1 MIKKKDTSNSL
12 MESDEAADWLTT
24 FADLMTLLLVFFILL
39 FSLSTFKVEKYEE
52 LLKSIRV
59 NPGTGEPTAS
69 LIEFMELPEA
79 LNTELTLE
87 QITGL
92 KPKKGGPPGLSQTED
107 EIVEDLNHFIT
118 QKKIGKNVVLEVL
131 DGKIVIRVRGK
142 ILFSSGE
149 AVLGR
154 NAKPVLNE
162 IVSIIGEYQEYNINI
177 KGHTDNRPISTDIFK
192 SNWELSAIRATSVL
206 QYLIKNGV
214 DPKRLTATGY
224 GDLFPVVPNNSVEN
238 RGRNRRVEFVLEKEN
253 E

>member
-1 MIKKKDTSNSL
+1 MGKKSSSNSL
-12 MESDEAADWLTT
+12 LETSDVTDWLTT
-24 FADLMTLLLVFFILL
+24 FADLMTLLLVFFVLL

-79 LNTELTLE
+79 LNTELTIE

-92 KPKKGGPPGLSQTED
+92 KPKKGGPPGQEQTNE

-118 QKKIGKNVVLEVL
+118 QKRLGKNVVLEVL

-142 ILFSSGE
+142 ILFKSGE
-149 AVLGR
+149 AILGR
-154 NAKPVLNE
+154 NAEPVLNE
-162 IVSIIGEYQEYNINI
+162 ITSIIGEYQEYNINI
-177 KGHTDNRPISTDIFK
+177 KGHTDNRPISTRMFK
-192 SNWELSAIRATSVL
+192 SNWDLSAIRATAVL

-224 GDLFPVVPNNSVEN
+224 GELFPIVPNNSNEN